1 MTLQTFFPRIAAA
14 TFVASALLFLASACS
29 KQDRD
34 TAGAKARDA
43 YDRASEATKDA
54 YADTKAAMG
63 KAWDEMKA
71 YTFEQRERFAASAK
85 AMESNMEV
93 QASRLRAEQAEAE
106 ASASR
111 QAAMAELKNAQAD
124 YKQKVAALGDATAAT
139 WESAKQ
145 NVIVAWNR
153 MEAAYHNAR
162 AK

>member
-1 MTLQTFFPRIAAA
+1 MTPYISSRRAAA
-14 TFVASALLFLASACS
+14 FALAAALVLAAGCS

-34 TAGAKARDA
+34 SASAKARDA

-54 YADTKAAMG
+54 YADTKAAVN
-63 KAWDEMKA
+63 KAWDEMKTF
-71 YTFEQRERFAASAK
+71 TFEQRERFAASAK

-93 QASRLRAEQAEAE
+93 QASRLRAEQADAQ

-124 YKQKVAALGDATAAT
+124 YKQKVAALGNATAAT

-153 MEAAYHNAR
+153 VEAAYRNAR